1 MNKENKIVYSREER
15 QLLEQIIGVDK
26 TNRQEF
32 DRQYEE
38 VQENLKKCVVKKRWG
53 MYTQTH
59 KIFHKKK
66 AYFLTRDKGGSPWRS
81 YALV

>member
-59 KIFHKKK
+59 TIFHKKK